1 MKAFVLERSKGKR
14 FDLVGLIYDPLQKR
28 GVMGIK
34 IEMRRFRKNRFG
46 STENGHKGEGDVIV
60 PVGKIGVEG
69 NGKGGG
75 TESSLIAGSATS
87 FRKAGGE
94 RGERRFRGRH
104 AGSKG
109 GWNIIEGGVEKFC

>member
-1 MKAFVLERSKGKR
+1 
-14 FDLVGLIYDPLQKR
+14 
-28 GVMGIK
+28 MGIE
-34 IEMRRFRKNRFG
+34 IEMGRFRKNRFG
-46 STENGHKGEGDVIV
+46 STEDGHKGEGDVII
-60 PVGKIGVEG
+60 PVSEVGVEG

-87 FRKAGGE
+87 FRKTRGK

-109 GWNIIEGGVEKFC
+109 GWMIIE